1 MGTSSALA
9 AALLLLLQTAVPT
22 ADGRIVG
29 AAVIP
34 HGDFAYDP
42 SLVDSKNGSLEI
54 HNAAVALG
62 AVLSDAKPGIIF
74 LATPHGVAAEDN
86 FLVYENSRAEGFAIL
101 GADLNDPNS
110 DKLYRVDLGNVSMDA
125 NVSAGIVD
133 EAKRRGLNVSGLL
146 SIADDES
153 YPQQLGWGE
162 VIPLSFLN
170 ATLND
175 SRVVIVSAPT
185 RRYDGLIPVPE
196 LMSLG
201 KLWYDAL
208 EALDE
213 SVVWVASVDLAHTH
227 LEDGPY
233 GYSAAAEPFD
243 IASGGW
249 AATLDSDLLL
259 KVATDPPST
268 RAVHTRRPHPPS
280 TPCRP
285 TLPPIRH
292 PAGCSRAC

>member
-1 MGTSSALA
+1 MSIANALRA
-9 AALLLLLQTAVPT
+9 AAPLLLLLLPFAVPT
-22 ADGRIVG
+22 ADGRVIG

-42 SLVDSKNGSLEI
+42 SLVDSKNGSLAI
-54 HNAAVALG
+54 HDAAVELG
-62 AVLSDAKPGIIF
+62 ATLSAAKPDIIF

-86 FLVYENSRAEGFAIL
+86 FLIYENSKAEGYAIL

-146 SIADDES
+146 SFADDEN

-162 VIPLSFLN
+162 VIPLSFLS
-170 ATLND
+170 ASLND

-213 SVVWVASVDLAHTH
+213 TVVWLASVDLAHTH
-227 LEDGPY
+227 LASGPY

-243 IASGGW
+243 VASGGW
-249 AATLDSDLLL
+249 AATLDSKLLL
-259 KVATDPPST
+259 KVGPPTQPNPPSNPIQP
-268 RAVHTRRPHPPS
+268 AIQPAIHPHPNYPS
-280 TPCRP
+280 
-285 TLPPIRH
+285 
-292 PAGCSRAC
+292 